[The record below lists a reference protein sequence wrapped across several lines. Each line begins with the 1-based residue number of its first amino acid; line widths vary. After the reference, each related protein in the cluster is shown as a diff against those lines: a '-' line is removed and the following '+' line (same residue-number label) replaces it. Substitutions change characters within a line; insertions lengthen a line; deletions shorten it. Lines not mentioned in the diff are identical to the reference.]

1 MSSPSGPA
9 QPGRIPARPDVGA
22 TAPGDRGDTA
32 PDGGSGEKEPDG
44 ARPGAAGYRA
54 VFAVPEFRYVFAAH
68 LLSSLGVVV
77 CEIALSF
84 LVFRLTA
91 SPLLSALTFALG
103 LLPYVVGGTLLSA
116 VADRYPARRVLVVCD
131 LLCALAAAGMVLP
144 GTPVAVLLALRC
156 VIAAIAPVFAGT
168 RAATLGEILGEG
180 DLFVLG
186 RSVIRIVNQS
196 AQLAG
201 FAAGGLLLAVATP
214 ATVLA
219 ITAGTFLGSALLLRL
234 GTLVRPARDAARG
247 ALLGAS
253 LTGTR
258 RLLADRRIRALL
270 LLTWLPPTFVV
281 VPESLLIPFSDLLGV
296 GPAGLGLLLC
306 SMPIG
311 AVVAEPLVGS
321 FLGPHARAR
330 LTYPMAVFAV
340 LPSLGFAAQPSL
352 GWAVLLLVLTG
363 TGISYNFGVDRWFVA
378 AVPEELLGQAMTVM
392 QAGRMTIMGLGMAL
406 AGVAAEFAPLRVV
419 MPAGGIVGAVCV
431 LAVIA
436 EVRRTAGEAGEAGEI
451 GEAGGKRRPGPLPA
465 TET

>member
-1 MSSPSGPA
+1 MPSPSGPA
-9 QPGRIPARPDVGA
+9 QPGRTPARPDADGTPA
-22 TAPGDRGDTA
+22 DAPCPVAA
-32 PDGGSGEKEPDG
+32 PDQ
-44 ARPGAAGYRA
+44 RPAPAGYRA
-54 VFAVPEFRYVFAAH
+54 VFAVREFRYVFAAH

-84 LVFRLTA
+84 LVFKITA

-144 GTPVAVLLALRC
+144 HTPVAVLLALRC
-156 VIAAIAPVFAGT
+156 AIAAIAPVFAGT

-201 FAAGGLLLAVATP
+201 FAAGGLLLAVVTP
-214 ATVLA
+214 GAVLA
-219 ITAGTFLGSALLLRL
+219 LTAGTFLGSALLLRL
-234 GTLVRPARDAARG
+234 GTVVRPARDAARG

-253 LTGTR
+253 LAGTR

-270 LLTWLPPTFVV
+270 LLTWLPPAFVV
-281 VPESLLIPFSDLLGV
+281 VPESLLIPYSDLLGT
-296 GPAGLGLLLC
+296 GTAGLGLLLC
-306 SMPIG
+306 AMPVG
-311 AVVAEPLVGS
+311 AVVAETLVGS
-321 FLGPHARAR
+321 LLGPDARAR
-330 LTYPMAVFAV
+330 LTYPMGVFAV
-340 LPSLGFAAQPSL
+340 VPSLGFAVRPSL

-392 QAGRMTIMGLGMAL
+392 QAGRMTIMGLAMGL
-406 AGVAAEFAPLRVV
+406 AGAAAEFAPLRVV
-419 MPAGGIVGAVCV
+419 MPAGGVVGAVCV

-436 EVRRTAGEAGEAGEI
+436 EVRRT
-451 GEAGGKRRPGPLPA
+451 GGDRP
-465 TET
+465 